1 MVSRSTPQGIEN
13 AIDMTCLQQ
22 LVEGKGDPQLLREAT
37 YYYTH
42 ESYKIK
48 TASTFDSWLLRHGS
62 DEIEQDYRT
71 RMGPDGNVPLRPLW
85 EARFKR
91 FRQKHLADIALLYAV
106 VNFNDKKRFEFS
118 FGPPREGVVP
128 LPQPGQD
135 PVYPEGDPDNRPIL
149 VRAVQGHSRRVAG
162 GSTGTLLK

>member
-1 MVSRSTPQGIEN
+1 MAGLPIYNHG
-13 AIDMTCLQQ
+13 
-22 LVEGKGDPQLLREAT
+22 
-37 YYYTH
+37 

-48 TASTFDSWLLRHGS
+48 TASTFDSWLLCHGS

-85 EARFKR
+85 EARFNK
-91 FRQKHLADIALLYAV
+91 FRQKHHADIALLYAV
-106 VNFNDKKRFEFS
+106 VNFNEKMRFEFS
-118 FGPPREGVVP
+118 FGPPREGVAP

-149 VRAVQGHSRRVAG
+149 IRAVQGHSRRVAG